1 MATTPR
7 RTGGRSSN
15 RPTGPTLS
23 IQTIGGHSFRVGDRE
38 VRPIGRKSR
47 ALIMCLAVSES
58 GEETRER
65 LVGLLWSE
73 TEEERARA
81 SLRQSLYEIREAFDE
96 LGFDGFS
103 TDRLRV
109 SLDRSRIDVDL
120 WNIFED
126 AAAGTPHQILLEAER
141 PIERLLD
148 EFETLDAAFRV
159 WLLAKRQSLGDRI
172 ARQLETAIRDGEK
185 PLMQREALAR
195 ALINLDP
202 THEEAVRLLIRARSE
217 LGDVGGALRV
227 YKTLWDLLDADYDVE
242 PSKETQEL
250 IAEVKLGRTE
260 PSSSAAHAPQLV
272 TPPPT
277 QAKAPPPRMTTALAA
292 PQPQPWTVQNQGPRP
307 KLIVSVGA
315 FEVPPTSDGDRYV
328 VQGFR
333 RELIACLVRFRE
345 WVVCDATLA
354 AASQHHVDTGEYVIE
369 ANALGEGARLR
380 LVITL
385 RDVATSAYLWSE
397 RLNVSIGNWFEA
409 QQSIV
414 RHITTALN
422 VHLSVGRLSAITDKP
437 PSNLEAYDLW
447 LLGQSALLTFNPK
460 NWATA
465 RQLFQR
471 VIEQMPDFAPAYSS
485 LAQLNNSDHIVMP
498 GVLRDPA
505 RSAQSLVYAR
515 EAARLDPI
523 DSRSQLCLGWSHAM
537 VKQYEQAL
545 LFISLAYELNE
556 NDPWTLVSSAGCFAV
571 CGEYERAN
579 EISGHALNLPLAP
592 SPLQWAYHVSIRF
605 MAGDYPGAI
614 EAANAAGDL
623 SYVPAF
629 KASALYHI
637 GDHSGAAAEFKRFI
651 DMTRSRW
658 VSTDPPTDANITRW
672 LLTMVPIRR
681 PEDWQR
687 VRDGL
692 AGAGAPVEGL
702 AHHQW

>member
-1 MATTPR
+1 M
-7 RTGGRSSN
+7 
-15 RPTGPTLS
+15 
-23 IQTIGGHSFRVGDRE
+23 
-38 VRPIGRKSR
+38 
-47 ALIMCLAVSES
+47 SET
-58 GEETRER
+58 GEETRDR

-73 TEEERARA
+73 NEEERARA

-96 LGFDGFS
+96 LGFDGFT

-120 WNIFED
+120 WNIFDE
-126 AAAGTPHQILLEAER
+126 AAAGRPHPILLEAER

-159 WLLAKRQSLGDRI
+159 WLLAKRQSFGDRL
-172 ARQLETAIRDGEK
+172 ARQLEAAMRGSDKPVRD
-185 PLMQREALAR
+185 REALAR

-202 THEEAVRLLIRARSE
+202 THEEAVRLLIRARAE
-217 LGDVGGALRV
+217 HGDVGGALRI
-227 YKTLWDLLDADYDVE
+227 YKTLWDLLDVDFDVE

-250 IAEVKLGRTE
+250 IAEVKLGRTD
-260 PSSSAAHAPQLV
+260 PASAPAGPPVAPD
-272 TPPPT
+272 
-277 QAKAPPPRMTTALAA
+277 PPRMLTALSM
-292 PQPQPWTVQNQGPRP
+292 PQPAAWEAPDHKPRP
-307 KLIVSVGA
+307 KLIVSVGT

-345 WVVCDATLA
+345 WVVRDVVLA
-354 AASQHHVDTGEYVIE
+354 PVSSRHADTGEYVIE
-369 ANALGEGARLR
+369 ANAIGEGERLR

-385 RDVATSAYLWSE
+385 RDVATNAYLWSE
-397 RLNVSIGNWFEA
+397 RLNVSIGSWFEA
-409 QQSIV
+409 QQRIV

-447 LLGQSALLTFNPK
+447 LLGQATFLSFNPQ
-460 NWATA
+460 NWETA
-465 RQLFQR
+465 RRLFRQ

-485 LAQLNNSDHIVMP
+485 LAQLNNSDHIVLP
-498 GVLRDPA
+498 GVLRDPV
-505 RSAQSLVYAR
+505 RSAQSLMYAR

-537 VKQYEQAL
+537 VKQYEQAV

-579 EISGHALNLPLAP
+579 EIAEHALHLPLAP

-605 MAGDYPGAI
+605 MAGNYPGAV

-623 SYVPAF
+623 SYVPAY
-629 KASALYHI
+629 KASALYHL
-637 GDHSGAAAEFKRFI
+637 GDHAAATAELRRFI
-651 DMTRSRW
+651 DITRRKW
-658 VSTDPPTDANITRW
+658 VGSDPPTDANIIRW

-681 PEDWQR
+681 PEDWGR